1 MEFGAKRL
9 EPACGVPKKILE
21 GWRVDS
27 QRFRYYTTYGRT
39 LEKLWLRDIWDENS
53 FPLPVFSVQVI
64 SDTLLG
70 EAFHTVYRTV
80 IDSPARLRPQASR
93 FQKLL

>member
-1 MEFGAKRL
+1 MEFGGDRL
-9 EPACGVPKKILE
+9 QPASGAPKKILE
-21 GWRVDS
+21 GGRVDS

-39 LEKLWLRDIWDENS
+39 LEKLWLRDIWDENL
-53 FPLPVFSVQVI
+53 FPLPVFTVQVI

-80 IDSPARLRPQASR
+80 IDSPPSFSRPASR